1 MRYENQKHTK
11 QEYQQYKPTFLTLP
25 LESLLGMSFA
35 TLCKA
40 IFAGLFGISVMFGAT
55 GCALFQ
61 KDKAISEDITDDEI
75 QSPTTEEDDAELDI
89 SKLEIKSSA
98 ITPLPKRLAN
108 SNQIATDAGD
118 DGYDNCPNPKY
129 FPKNLIALKK
139 LIRDESINLGEIDT
153 SKITDMK
160 RLFFDTEED
169 EDDPDTEYL
178 IPLRSEF
185 KGIECWD
192 VSNVKDMSLM
202 FKGLETFNEPLN
214 DWDVSNVEVM
224 IAMFAGA
231 EAFNQPLDKWNVSR
245 VRSMKGM
252 FYGTKAFNQPLDM
265 WNIRNVK
272 NMNKMFEKTPAY
284 KQNLDAWGDKLRP
297 DAIMK
302 DMFKDSALEKNPPK
316 WLKK

>member
-1 MRYENQKHTK
+1 MQHK
-11 QEYQQYKPTFLTLP
+11 QNCARIELSNIYQFLLIGF
-25 LESLLGMSFA
+25 LGFFLA
-35 TLCKA
+35 
-40 IFAGLFGISVMFGAT
+40 FGTT

-61 KDKAISEDITDDEI
+61 QEKTTSVKADEIDDE
-75 QSPTTEEDDAELDI
+75 PDTTLEEEDEEEVDI
-89 SKLEIKSSA
+89 SKLEI
-98 ITPLPKRLAN
+98 PKESLNMQSVDSKRFANAN
-108 SNQIATDAGD
+108 SVGTDAD
-118 DGYDNCPNPKY
+118 YEEEELSCPKPKY

-139 LIRDESINLGEIDT
+139 LVRDESISLGEIDT

-160 RLFFDTEED
+160 RLFFDAEED
-169 EDDPDTEYL
+169 EDDPDIEYL
-178 IPLRSEF
+178 IPLRDEF

-214 DWDVSNVEVM
+214 SWDVSNVEVM

-231 EAFNQPLDKWNVSR
+231 EAFNQPLDRWDVSK

-284 KQNLDAWGDKLRP
+284 KQNLDAWGEKLRP

-302 DMFKDSALEKNPPK
+302 DMFKDSALQARPPK